1 MTSDTLRTRLSQLLT
16 KSRKAAYLYQHTAR
30 ESQGPSGLGSG
41 GADTGEAPVAYS
53 RSQKVSPV
61 THQRSSA
68 RAHSHRSHSNT
79 EESIVAPEKKFSHLQ
94 VVVWQHVNENL
105 SRSLRSV
112 LQNKVQRHLSQGALA
127 LRDELYESW
136 RRAETELH
144 REKSKLERAVAE
156 EQYVRSTILAEK
168 LIALKARFQA
178 TKAAYSEYEVAV
190 SDLTRAEVTRGDSY
204 VSKEVSIGNDFSGD
218 SRVIVERAPGREK
231 GPVCSS
237 STDIDNVL
245 PFSEVKRRNV
255 R

>member
-30 ESQGPSGLGSG
+30 ESQGASGLGSS
-41 GADTGEAPVAYS
+41 GADTSGAPVAYS
-53 RSQKVSPV
+53 RGQKVSPV

-68 RAHSHRSHSNT
+68 RSHSHTAHGHT

-112 LQNKVQRHLSQGALA
+112 LQNKVQRHLSQAAIA

-168 LIALKARFQA
+168 LITLKARLQA
-178 TKAAYSEYEVAV
+178 AKAAYSEYEVAV
-190 SDLTRAEVTRGDSY
+190 ADLTRAEVTRGDSHGSQEGR
-204 VSKEVSIGNDFSGD
+204 VGNDFSGD
-218 SRVIVERAPGREK
+218 SRMSAPEEIDRNESS
-231 GPVCSS
+231 VRSS
-237 STDIDNVL
+237 STDIGNVL

>member
-1 MTSDTLRTRLSQLLT
+1 MTSDTLRSRLSQLLT

-30 ESQGPSGLGSG
+30 ESQGASGLGPD
-41 GADTGEAPVAYS
+41 GADTGEALVAYS
-53 RSQKVSPV
+53 RSQKASPV

-68 RAHSHRSHSNT
+68 RSSGYA
-79 EESIVAPEKKFSHLQ
+79 EERIVAPEKKFSHLQ

-112 LQNKVQRHLSQGALA
+112 LQNNVQRHLSQGALA

-136 RRAETELH
+136 RCAEAELH

-168 LIALKARFQA
+168 LITLKARFQA
-178 TKAAYSEYEVAV
+178 TQAAYSEYEVAV
-190 SDLTRAEVTRGDSY
+190 ADLTRAEMTRGDSY
-204 VSKEVSIGNDFSGD
+204 GSKEGRIGSD
-218 SRVIVERAPGREK
+218 SSDDSLVGSVNQVGREESSAR
-231 GPVCSS
+231 SS
-237 STDIDNVL
+237 STDAGNVL